1 MNREDIIRMAQEAG
15 FLPQANPVMP
25 QLLEIFAN
33 LVASAEREACAKVC
47 DDHCGW
53 TPRMI
58 GSTIRARGNVAT
70 NDTSQERVDETT
82 KQRHDNPPQRTWV
95 GLTDEERNNLWREV
109 VGWGDPSHDDEDL
122 MKAIEAKL
130 KEKNT

>member
-15 FLPQANPVMP
+15 GFLGEVPRGDAWMFAKEEH
-25 QLLEIFAN
+25 LERFAA

-58 GSTIRARGNVAT
+58 GSTIRARGQA
-70 NDTSQERVDETT
+70 
-82 KQRHDNPPQRTWV
+82 
-95 GLTDEERNNLWREV
+95 
-109 VGWGDPSHDDEDL
+109 
-122 MKAIEAKL
+122 
-130 KEKNT
+130 